1 MRAPQRAGLRS
12 KRPKSRALTL
22 KKGPRESTQKGT
34 RTDAPQGLRALLAST
49 RIWGLKIKSGVVKQV
64 TRQVGGLV
72 DRLTQIGKKR
82 VELVA
87 KSHGSM
93 TAWSNMNVMRVAK
106 EVTRMKIGL
115 TGQEIGREIELEG
128 TEKGLETGKET
139 NQAISCQTKEKITIL
154 ARFLCM

>member
-1 MRAPQRAGLRS
+1 
-12 KRPKSRALTL
+12 
-22 KKGPRESTQKGT
+22 
-34 RTDAPQGLRALLAST
+34 
-49 RIWGLKIKSGVVKQV
+49 
-64 TRQVGGLV
+64 
-72 DRLTQIGKKR
+72 
-82 VELVA
+82 
-87 KSHGSM
+87 
-93 TAWSNMNVMRVAK
+93 MNVMRVVK